1 MQPRCSGRRLLLCDK
16 PPTGETPVSTAN
28 SRRRVKIV
36 RELSIPGS
44 ILTTIAQMTDTEAV
58 MNLLRKVPLF
68 ANLKDED
75 KVCIEET
82 EEWRL
87 PAGETLFQEGQHA
100 EHFFVL
106 LEGEIVVWE
115 KQGDQEI
122 VVVRNRP
129 GAFFGEIALLLGTPY
144 MLSGRAEGD
153 CRLVVFPE
161 EAFWKLLRLC
171 PAISGEIFRAMA
183 THLRNIEGSARQQEK
198 LEALGTMSAGLAHE
212 LNNPSAAAQ
221 RIAVD
226 LGEVIQMI
234 QSVAHRLH
242 HTLEYEHWD
251 RLIALVGE
259 VLKNP
264 SAGKQH
270 YSFEQSDSEDA
281 LTAWLREEGVTDA
294 WKIAPVLVGA
304 GLDTSALVSLR
315 DLLPKNAFGDA
326 MQWIALRLK
335 IQTLLDDAEQ
345 STGRIASLVDAVRSI
360 ARQERAE
367 AADIDVHE
375 QLRSALGVLD
385 HKLQNVRV
393 AQNFSSECGHVRG
406 YPSELAQVWVNL
418 LDNAADAVN
427 GGGEIAIQT
436 LRDDN
441 QTVVEITDNG
451 PGIPPENLSH
461 IFEPFFTTKGVGL
474 GKGLGLTIS
483 QGIVGD
489 RHGGEIEAESKAGET
504 RFIVRL
510 PERRV
515 ERNEGA
521 EAIVANRAVMAELT
535 EGFEEI
541 ESPPSIQSSA
551 VSDGAF
557 ATIFDVPLF
566 AQLDASQR
574 ACLSTGTEIRC
585 ETGQTVVREGDPSS
599 FFYVMLE
606 GELRVTKFFDEQE
619 IFLATRVPGEF
630 VGEIPI
636 LLDIPNSVLIRAV
649 AGSRLFRLP
658 RAGFL
663 DLLRTSP
670 TVAREIMRTLA
681 MRLRNMEGYSL
692 EREKLIQLGTMA
704 AGLAHELS
712 NPATAARRAATGL
725 RQSVEKVQDYACELN
740 ERLNA
745 EQWQQLVATSKEA
758 IHCTESQPKLNSLEQ
773 SDREEA
779 IECWLDSH
787 KVADAWDLAP
797 ALVNA
802 RVDEATLETVKR
814 TVPAQDLENAIQWLA
829 ANLTTRDLLKS
840 ITHSTE
846 RISELVSAV
855 KSYSFMDQAPW
866 QEIDVHEGIEN
877 TLIILGH
884 KLRNVTVTRDFD
896 RTLPRLYAYGGE
908 LNQVWTNLIDNAIYA
923 VGGTGR
929 IDIRTRRDGEFFL
942 VEIADNGSGIPPEA
956 RPHIFTVPF
965 FTTKGGSGTGLGLV
979 ISHRIVVERHNGKI
993 DFSTGPDGTQF
1004 NVRLP
1009 FESPAHA

>member
-1 MQPRCSGRRLLLCDK
+1 
-16 PPTGETPVSTAN
+16 
-28 SRRRVKIV
+28 
-36 RELSIPGS
+36 
-44 ILTTIAQMTDTEAV
+44 MTDTETV

-87 PAGETLFQEGQHA
+87 PAGEMLVEEGKRA

-106 LEGEIVVWE
+106 LEGEISVW
-115 KQGDQEI
+115 KKHADQDI
-122 VVVRNRP
+122 VVARNRP
-129 GAFFGEIALLLGTPY
+129 GAFFGEVPLLLGTPY
-144 MLSGRAEGD
+144 MLSGRAECD
-153 CRLVVFPE
+153 CRLIVFPE

-183 THLRNIEGSARQQEK
+183 TRLRNIEGSARQQEK

-212 LNNPSAAAQ
+212 LNNPSSAAQ
-221 RIAVD
+221 RIAVH
-226 LGEVIQMI
+226 LGEVIQTI

-242 HTLEYEHWD
+242 HALEHEHWD

-259 VLKNP
+259 VLKNL
-264 SAGKQH
+264 SAGKH
-270 YSFEQSDSEDA
+270 HHSIEESDSEDV
-281 LTAWLREEGVTDA
+281 LTAWLREGGVTDA
-294 WKIAPVLVGA
+294 WQIAPTLVGA
-304 GLDTSALVSLR
+304 GLDTSTLVSLR
-315 DLLPKNAFGDA
+315 ELLPKNAFGDA
-326 MQWIALRLK
+326 LRWIALRLK

-345 STGRIASLVDAVRSI
+345 CTGRIASLVEAVRSI

-375 QLRSALGVLD
+375 QLRSALDVLD
-385 HKLQNVRV
+385 HKLKNVRV

-436 LRDDN
+436 RRDDN
-441 QTVVEITDNG
+441 QTVVEIIDNG
-451 PGIPPENLSH
+451 PGISSENLSH
-461 IFEPFFTTKGVGL
+461 IFEPFFTTKGVGS

-489 RHGGEIEAESKAGET
+489 RHGGEIEVESKAGET

-510 PERRV
+510 PVRQI

-521 EAIVANRAVMAELT
+521 EAIVATRAYMAELT
-535 EGFEEI
+535 EQLEEM
-541 ESPPSIQSSA
+541 ESLPPPQTPA
-551 VSDGAF
+551 VSEGAF
-557 ATIFDVPLF
+557 ATVFDVPLF
-566 AQLDASQR
+566 AQLDESQR
-574 ACLSTGTEIRC
+574 ECLSTGTEVRFARGEI
-585 ETGQTVVREGDPSS
+585 VLREGDPSN
-599 FFYVMLE
+599 FFYVTLE
-606 GELRVTKFFDEQE
+606 GELRATKFFGEQE
-619 IFLATRVPGEF
+619 IFLGSGAPGGF
-630 VGEIPI
+630 FGEIQI
-636 LLDIPNSVLIRAV
+636 LLDVPHSVLVRAV
-649 AGSRLFRLP
+649 AESRLFRLP
-658 RAGFL
+658 RAGFW
-663 DLLRTSP
+663 DLLRCSP

-681 MRLRNMEGYSL
+681 TRLRNMEGYTQ
-692 EREKLIQLGTMA
+692 EREKLIQLGAMA
-704 AGLAHELS
+704 AGLAHELN
-712 NPATAARRAATGL
+712 NPATAARRAAADL

-740 ERLNA
+740 ETLSA
-745 EQWQQLVATSKEA
+745 EQWQQLVATSQEA
-758 IHCTESQPKLNSLEQ
+758 VHCATSQPKLNSLEQ

-802 RVDEATLETVKR
+802 RVDEGDLERVKR
-814 TVPAQDLENAIQWLA
+814 TVPAQDLGNAIQWLA

-846 RISELVSAV
+846 RISELVGAV

-896 RTLPRLYAYGGE
+896 RTLPRLCAYGGE

-929 IDIRTRRDGEFFL
+929 IDVRTRRDGEFFL

-979 ISHRIVVERHNGKI
+979 ISHRIVVERHHGKI

>member
-1 MQPRCSGRRLLLCDK
+1 
-16 PPTGETPVSTAN
+16 
-28 SRRRVKIV
+28 
-36 RELSIPGS
+36 
-44 ILTTIAQMTDTEAV
+44 MTDTETV
-58 MNLLRKVPLF
+58 MNLLRQVPLF

-87 PAGETLFQEGQHA
+87 SEGELLVKAGEPA

-106 LEGEIVVWE
+106 LEGEISVS
-115 KQGDQEI
+115 KKHGDQEI
-122 VVVRNRP
+122 VVARYRP
-129 GAFFGEIALLLGTPY
+129 GAFFGEVPLLLGVPY
-144 MLSGRAEGD
+144 ILTARAESD
-153 CRLVVFPE
+153 SRLIVFAE
-161 EAFWKLLRLC
+161 EGFWRLLRLC
-171 PAISGEIFRAMA
+171 PAISSEIFRAMA
-183 THLRNIEGSARQQEK
+183 TRLRNLEGSAQQQQK

-212 LNNPSAAAQ
+212 LNNPSSAAQ
-221 RIAVD
+221 RIAVQ
-226 LGEVIQMI
+226 LGEVIQTI

-242 HTLEYEHWD
+242 HTLEHEHWD

-264 SAGKQH
+264 SAGRQYH
-270 YSFEQSDSEDA
+270 SIEQSDSEDVLA
-281 LTAWLREEGVTDA
+281 AWLREGGVTDA
-294 WKIAPVLVGA
+294 WKIAPTLVGA
-304 GLDTSALVSLR
+304 GLEMSALVSLR
-315 DLLPKNAFGDA
+315 ELLPKNAFGDA
-326 MQWIALRLK
+326 LRWIALRLK

-345 STGRIASLVDAVRSI
+345 STGRIADLVEAVRSI

-385 HKLQNVRV
+385 RKLANVRV
-393 AQNFSSECGHVRG
+393 AQNFSSESGHVRG
-406 YPSELAQVWVNL
+406 YPSELAQVWVTL

-436 LRDDN
+436 RRDDN
-441 QTVVEITDNG
+441 QTVVEIVDNG
-451 PGIPPENLSH
+451 PGIPPENRSH
-461 IFEPFFTTKGVGL
+461 IFEPFFTTKGVGS

-489 RHGGEIEAESKAGET
+489 RHGGEIEVESKAGET

-510 PERRV
+510 PVRRV
-515 ERNEGA
+515 ERNEAA
-521 EAIVANRAVMAELT
+521 EAIVASRASMAELSERLEEMESRPPPQT
-535 EGFEEI
+535 PTVSEGGFET
-541 ESPPSIQSSA
+541 
-551 VSDGAF
+551 V
-557 ATIFDVPLF
+557 FDVPLF
-566 AQLDASQR
+566 AQLNESQR
-574 ACLSTGTEIRC
+574 ECFSTGTEIHLKAG
-585 ETGQTVVREGDPSS
+585 ETLIRDGDPADV
-599 FFYVMLE
+599 FYIMLE
-606 GELRVTKFFDEQE
+606 GGLRVTEYYGDQE
-619 IFLATRVPGEF
+619 IFLAEMIPGAF
-630 VGEIPI
+630 FSEIEI
-636 LLDIPNSVLIRAV
+636 LLDVPHSVLIRAV
-649 AGSRLFRLP
+649 ADSRLFRLP
-658 RAGFL
+658 RARFW
-663 DLLRTSP
+663 DLLRSSP
-670 TVAREIMRTLA
+670 LVAREIMRTLA
-681 MRLRNMEGYSL
+681 TRLRNYESYSQ
-692 EREKLIQLGTMA
+692 EREKLIKLGAMA
-704 AGLAHELS
+704 AGLAHELN
-712 NPATAARRAATGL
+712 NPATAARRAAADL

-740 ERLNA
+740 ETLSA
-745 EQWQQLVATSKEA
+745 EQWQQLVATSQKA
-758 IHCTESQPKLNSLEQ
+758 VHCATSQPKLNSLEQ

-779 IECWLDSH
+779 IECWLDSQQ
-787 KVADAWDLAP
+787 KIADAWDLAP
-797 ALVNA
+797 ELVNA
-802 RVDEATLETVKR
+802 RVDEEELEALKR
-814 TVPAQDLENAIQWLA
+814 TVPAQDLENAIHWLA

-846 RISELVSAV
+846 RISELVRAV

-877 TLIILGH
+877 TLVILGH

-956 RPHIFTVPF
+956 RQHIFAVPF

-1009 FESPAHA
+1009 FESFPCRPIFPNSRAGRG

>member
-1 MQPRCSGRRLLLCDK
+1 MKCSF
-16 PPTGETPVSTAN
+16 E
-28 SRRRVKIV
+28 
-36 RELSIPGS
+36 
-44 ILTTIAQMTDTEAV
+44 
-58 MNLLRKVPLF
+58 
-68 ANLKDED
+68 
-75 KVCIEET
+75 
-82 EEWRL
+82 
-87 PAGETLFQEGQHA
+87 EGQHA
-100 EHFFVL
+100 EYFFVL
-106 LEGEIVVWE
+106 LEGEIVVW
-115 KQGDQEI
+115 KKHGDQEI
-122 VVVRNRP
+122 VVARNRP
-129 GAFFGEIALLLGTPY
+129 GAFFGEIPLLLGTPY
-144 MLSGRAEGD
+144 MLSGRAERD
-153 CRLVVFPE
+153 CRLIVFPE

-183 THLRNIEGSARQQEK
+183 TRLRNLEGSAQQQQK

-212 LNNPSAAAQ
+212 LNNPSSAAQ
-221 RIAVD
+221 RIAVQ
-226 LGEVIQMI
+226 LGEVIQTI

-242 HTLEYEHWD
+242 HTLEHEHWD

-264 SAGKQH
+264 SAGRQYH
-270 YSFEQSDSEDA
+270 SIEQSDSEDVLA
-281 LTAWLREEGVTDA
+281 AWLREGGVTDA
-294 WKIAPVLVGA
+294 WKVAPTLVGA
-304 GLDTSALVSLR
+304 GLEMSALVSLR
-315 DLLPKNAFGDA
+315 ELLPKNAFGDA
-326 MQWIALRLK
+326 LRWIALRLK

-345 STGRIASLVDAVRSI
+345 STGRIASLVEAVRSI

-385 HKLQNVRV
+385 RKLTNVRV
-393 AQNFSSECGHVRG
+393 AQNFSSESGHVRG

-436 LRDDN
+436 RRDDN
-441 QTVVEITDNG
+441 QTVVEIIDNG
-451 PGIPPENLSH
+451 PGIPPENHSH
-461 IFEPFFTTKGVGL
+461 IFEPFFTTKGVGS

-483 QGIVGD
+483 QGVVGD
-489 RHGGEIEAESKAGET
+489 RHGGEIEVESKAGET

-510 PERRV
+510 PVRQI

-521 EAIVANRAVMAELT
+521 EAIVATRAYMAELT
-535 EGFEEI
+535 EQVEEMK
-541 ESPPSIQSSA
+541 SVPPPQTST
-551 VSDGAF
+551 VSEGGF
-557 ATIFDVPLF
+557 ATVFDVPLF
-566 AQLDASQR
+566 TQLNESQR
-574 ACLSTGTEIRC
+574 ECLSMGTEVRVARG
-585 ETGQTVVREGDPSS
+585 ETVFREGDPSN
-599 FFYVMLE
+599 FFHVILE
-606 GELRVTKFFDEQE
+606 GELRATKFFGEQE
-619 IFLATRVPGEF
+619 IFLATRVPGDF
-630 VGEIPI
+630 FGESPI
-636 LLDIPNSVLIRAV
+636 LLDVPNFVLYRAV
-649 AGSRLFRLP
+649 AESRLFRLP
-658 RAGFL
+658 RAAFW

-670 TVAREIMRTLA
+670 AVAREIMRALA
-681 MRLRNMEGYSL
+681 TRLRNMTGYTQ

-704 AGLAHELS
+704 AGLAHELN
-712 NPATAARRAATGL
+712 NPATAARCAAAGL

-740 ERLNA
+740 ERLSV
-745 EQWQQLVATSKEA
+745 EQWHQLVATSKEA
-758 IHCTESQPKLNSLEQ
+758 IECTESQPKLNSLEQ

-779 IECWLDSH
+779 IERWLDSH
-787 KVADAWDLAP
+787 KVPDAWDLAP

-802 RVDEATLETVKR
+802 RVDEGDLERVKR
-814 TVPAQDLENAIQWLA
+814 MVPAQDLENAIQWLA

-840 ITHSTE
+840 ISHSTE
-846 RISELVSAV
+846 RISELVRAV

-877 TLIILGH
+877 TLTILGH
-884 KLRNVTVTRDFD
+884 KLRNVTVSRDFD

-929 IDIRTRRDGEFFL
+929 IDVRTHRDGEFFL
-942 VEIADNGSGIPPEA
+942 VEIADNGSGIPAEA

-979 ISHRIVVERHNGKI
+979 ISHRIVVERHHGKI

>member
-1 MQPRCSGRRLLLCDK
+1 
-16 PPTGETPVSTAN
+16 
-28 SRRRVKIV
+28 
-36 RELSIPGS
+36 
-44 ILTTIAQMTDTEAV
+44 

-87 PAGETLFQEGQHA
+87 PAGEMLVEEGKHA
-100 EHFFVL
+100 EYFFVL
-106 LEGEIVVWE
+106 LEGEISVWKE
-115 KQGDQEI
+115 HGDQEI
-122 VVVRNRP
+122 VVYRSRP
-129 GAFFGEIALLLGTPY
+129 GAFLGEVPLLLGTPY
-144 MLSGRAEGD
+144 LLSGRAECD
-153 CRLVVFPE
+153 CRLIVFPE

-171 PAISGEIFRAMA
+171 PAVSGEIFRTMA
-183 THLRNIEGSARQQEK
+183 TRLRNIEGSARQQEK

-221 RIAVD
+221 RIAVH
-226 LGEVIQMI
+226 LGEVIQTI

-242 HTLEYEHWD
+242 HTLEHDHWD

-264 SAGKQH
+264 STGN
-270 YSFEQSDSEDA
+270 SIEQSDSEDA
-281 LTAWLREEGVTDA
+281 LAAWLREGGVADA
-294 WKIAPVLVGA
+294 WNIAPVLVGA
-304 GLDTSALVSLR
+304 GLDWSALVPLCE
-315 DLLPKNAFGDA
+315 DLPKNAFGDA
-326 MQWIALRLK
+326 VRWIALRMKLK
-335 IQTLLDDAEQ
+335 TLLDDTEQ
-345 STGRIASLVDAVRSI
+345 STGRIASLVEAVRSI

-367 AADIDVHE
+367 TADIDVHE

-385 HKLQNVRV
+385 HKLKNVRV
-393 AQNFSSECGHVRG
+393 AQNLSSESGHVRG

-436 LRDDN
+436 RRDDN
-441 QTVVEITDNG
+441 QTVVEIIDNG
-451 PGIPPENLSH
+451 PGISTENLSH
-461 IFEPFFTTKGVGL
+461 IFEPFFTTKGVGS

-489 RHGGEIEAESKAGET
+489 RHGGEIEVESKAGET

-510 PERRV
+510 PVRRI
-515 ERNEGA
+515 EGNEGA
-521 EAIVANRAVMAELT
+521 EAIVATRAYMGELT
-535 EGFEEI
+535 EQLEEM
-541 ESPPSIQSSA
+541 ESPPPPQSRA

-557 ATIFDVPLF
+557 ATVFDVPLF
-566 AQLDASQR
+566 AQLNESQR
-574 ACLSTGTEIRC
+574 ECFSTGTEIHFKAG
-585 ETGQTVVREGDPSS
+585 ETLIRDGDPADV
-599 FFYVMLE
+599 FYIMLE
-606 GELRVTKFFDEQE
+606 GGLRVTEYYGDQE
-619 IFLATRVPGEF
+619 IFLAELIPGAF
-630 VGEIPI
+630 FSEIEI
-636 LLDIPNSVLIRAV
+636 LLDVPHSVLTRAV
-649 AGSRLFRLP
+649 ADSRLFRLP
-658 RAGFL
+658 RARFW
-663 DLLRTSP
+663 DLLRCSP
-670 TVAREIMRTLA
+670 LVAREIMRTLA
-681 MRLRNMEGYSL
+681 TRLRNYESYSQ

-712 NPATAARRAATGL
+712 NPATAARRAATDL
-725 RQSVEKVQDYACELN
+725 RQSVEEVQDYACELN
-740 ERLNA
+740 ETLSA
-745 EQWQQLVATSKEA
+745 EQWQQLVATSQEA
-758 IHCTESQPKLNSLEQ
+758 VHCATSQPKLNSLEQ
-773 SDREEA
+773 SDHEEA
-779 IECWLDSH
+779 IERWLDSH
-787 KVADAWDLAP
+787 QIADAWDLAP

-802 RVDEATLETVKR
+802 RVDEADLETLKR
-814 TVPAQDLENAIQWLA
+814 TVPAQDLENAIHWLA

-846 RISELVSAV
+846 RISELVRAV

-884 KLRNVTVTRDFD
+884 KLRNVTVTRDFE
-896 RTLPRLYAYGGE
+896 RTLPRLCAYGGE

-942 VEIADNGSGIPPEA
+942 VEITDNGSGILPEA

-965 FTTKGGSGTGLGLV
+965 FTTKGSSGTGLGLV

>member
-1 MQPRCSGRRLLLCDK
+1 
-16 PPTGETPVSTAN
+16 
-28 SRRRVKIV
+28 
-36 RELSIPGS
+36 
-44 ILTTIAQMTDTEAV
+44 MTDTETV
-58 MNLLRKVPLF
+58 MSLLRQVPLF
-68 ANLKDED
+68 ASLNDED
-75 KVCIEET
+75 KVCIEEA

-87 PAGETLFQEGQHA
+87 PAGEMLVEEGKRA

-106 LEGEIVVWE
+106 LEGEMSVWKKHAE
-115 KQGDQEI
+115 QE
-122 VVVRNRP
+122 VVVARNRP
-129 GAFFGEIALLLGTPY
+129 GAFFGEVPLLLGTPY
-144 MLSGRAEGD
+144 TLSGRAERD
-153 CRLVVFPE
+153 CRLIVFPE

-183 THLRNIEGSARQQEK
+183 TRLRNLEGSAQQQQK

-212 LNNPSAAAQ
+212 LNNPSSAAQ
-221 RIAVD
+221 RIAVH
-226 LGEVIQMI
+226 LGEVIQTI

-242 HTLEYEHWD
+242 HTLEHEHWD

-259 VLKNP
+259 VLKSR
-264 SAGKQH
+264 SAGRQYH
-270 YSFEQSDSEDA
+270 SIEQSDSEDVLA
-281 LTAWLREEGVTDA
+281 AWLREGGVTDA
-294 WKIAPVLVGA
+294 WKIAPTLVGA
-304 GLDTSALVSLR
+304 GLDMSALLSLR
-315 DLLPKNAFGDA
+315 EDLPENAFGDA
-326 MQWIALRLK
+326 VRWIALRMT
-335 IQTLLDDAEQ
+335 IQTLVDDAEQ
-345 STGRIASLVDAVRSI
+345 CTGRIASLVEAVRSI

-385 HKLQNVRV
+385 HKLKNARV
-393 AQNFSSECGHVRG
+393 SQSFSNECGSVRG

-427 GGGEIAIQT
+427 GGGKITIQT
-436 LRDDN
+436 QRDDN
-441 QTVVEITDNG
+441 QTVVEIIDNG
-451 PGIPPENLSH
+451 PGISSENLSH
-461 IFEPFFTTKGVGL
+461 IFEPFFTTKGVGS

-483 QGIVGD
+483 QGIIGD
-489 RHGGEIEAESKAGET
+489 RHGGEIEVESKAGET

-510 PERRV
+510 PVRRI

-521 EAIVANRAVMAELT
+521 ETIAASRAYMAELT
-535 EGFEEI
+535 EQLEET
-541 ESPPSIQSSA
+541 ESPPPPQTST
-551 VSDGAF
+551 VFEGAF
-557 ATIFDVPLF
+557 ATVFDVPLF
-566 AQLDASQR
+566 AQLDDSQR
-574 ACLSTGTEIRC
+574 ACFSTGTEIRLKAG
-585 ETGQTVVREGDPSS
+585 ETLFRDGDPSD

-606 GELRVTKFFDEQE
+606 GELRATKYYGEQE
-619 IFLATRVPGEF
+619 IFLGEVVPREF
-630 VGEIPI
+630 FGEIEI
-636 LLDIPNSVLIRAV
+636 LLDIPNWVLARIV
-649 AGSRLFRLP
+649 ADSRLFRLP
-658 RAGFL
+658 RAGFW

-681 MRLRNMEGYSL
+681 TQLRNLESYSQ
-692 EREKLIQLGTMA
+692 EREKLIQLGAMA
-704 AGLAHELS
+704 AGLAHELN
-712 NPATAARRAATGL
+712 NPATAARRAAADL

-740 ERLNA
+740 ETLSA

-758 IHCTESQPKLNSLEQ
+758 IHFTESQPKLNSLEQ

-779 IECWLDSH
+779 IERWLDSNMIG
-787 KVADAWDLAP
+787 DTWDLAP

-802 RVDEATLETVKR
+802 RVDEGDLERVKR
-814 TVPAQDLENAIQWLA
+814 TAPAQDLGNAIQWLA

-846 RISELVSAV
+846 RISELVRAV

-896 RTLPRLYAYGGE
+896 RTLPRLCAYGGE
-908 LNQVWTNLIDNAIYA
+908 LNQVWTNLVDNAIYA

-929 IDIRTRRDGEFFL
+929 IDVRTRRDGEFFL
-942 VEIADNGSGIPPEA
+942 VEIADNGSGIPPEV

-979 ISHRIVVERHNGKI
+979 ISHRIVVERHHGKI

-1009 FESPAHA
+1009 FESPAHP